1 MNIKIVQGD
10 ALEELK
16 KVKDKSVDCILTD
29 PPYFLSKLDDNWK
42 YKLLKEDK
50 PNSHIKHLP
59 KGETLQLQ
67 HIEITVCLCYQN
79 QLEKNFENY

>member
-29 PPYFLSKLDDNWK
+29 PYF
-42 YKLLKEDK
+42 
-50 PNSHIKHLP
+50 
-59 KGETLQLQ
+59 
-67 HIEITVCLCYQN
+67 
-79 QLEKNFENY
+79 

>member
-42 YKLLKEDK
+42 YKLL
-50 PNSHIKHLP
+50 
-59 KGETLQLQ
+59 
-67 HIEITVCLCYQN
+67 
-79 QLEKNFENY
+79 